1 MPFQSF
7 KASEYLQRAREY
19 DFLLYVSRTTND
31 LRYLGLIERES
42 LAINIESVRS
52 LDEESG
58 GELLYYKTT
67 ITCKALQLNP
77 TTVKGIVNL
86 EDLNKGKWF
95 VYLQCLQDSTIAFGT
110 PFRVGIS
117 SKTLTRYNE
126 YYTELEVSFL
136 TANLEWLKGNRFE
149 DPVFVTP
156 SRNAQNVSINTQIV
170 LDVEKDVLFNLELR
184 LDSTNDL
191 VISFARV
198 FSTNGFVDGNA
209 DPNVSVGTSPDN
221 PNFNRL
227 TFTIPTLMQATT
239 YKVVFEGQRFGYQRS
254 VFNQFVTIL
263 TAPIFVIPPTPAN
276 NETYAFLDNITI
288 QTQRTNLVSQ
298 EALITI
304 KNTTNPS
311 NPFVVLNSAKIY
323 NEATQLSLQQ
333 GFTPSEYGRYRIEV
347 RDRANGVLSGTITSD
362 VIYVDRYEELASR
375 TNVLFAWNSL
385 KTVQSYGIATSL
397 QLDGQGLSGV
407 RPNLNLPSNPSN
419 RPLVVTDSSHRGY
432 PVLFAQGV
440 NRRHLYADTTLFT
453 GGQLAVFLFKKTN
466 NPDQTLF
473 GAHVSSPSVSSWR
486 MRTFANNVVG
496 QSYFTPASGEKF
508 DNVFDRETHYRDASG
523 NIVSA
528 QTEHPINQWV
538 LAAIRYNIPISV
550 ANFALFGT
558 GALPNGT
565 NLYLSIGFILNSS
578 NWSDRTDFVDYLK
591 LFL

>member
-1 MPFQSF
+1 MAFQSF

-42 LAINIESVRS
+42 LAINTESVRS

-67 ITCKALQLNP
+67 ITCRALQLNL

-95 VYLQCLQDSTIAFGT
+95 VFLQCLQDSTIAFGT
-110 PFRVGIS
+110 PFPVGIR
-117 SKTLTRYNE
+117 SKTFTRYNE
-126 YYTELEVSFL
+126 YHTELEVSFL
-136 TANLEWLKGNRFE
+136 TDNLEWLKGNRFE

-156 SRNAQNVSINTQIV
+156 SRNAQNVSTNTQIAI
-170 LDVEKDVLFNLELR
+170 DVEKDVLFNLELR
-184 LDSTNDL
+184 LDATNDL
-191 VISFARV
+191 VVSFASV

-209 DPNVSVGTSPDN
+209 DSNVSVGISPDN

-227 TFTIPTLMQATT
+227 TFTIPALTHATT
-239 YKVVFEGQRFGYQRS
+239 YKIVFEGQRFGYQRV
-254 VFNQFVTIL
+254 VFNQFVTL
-263 TAPIFVIPPTPAN
+263 LSAPIFKTPPTPDDS
-276 NETYAFLDNITI
+276 ETYAFLESITI

-304 KNTTNPS
+304 KNTSNPS

-333 GFTPSEYGRYRIEV
+333 GFTPSEYGRYTIEV
-347 RDRANGVLSGTITSD
+347 RDRANGVLSGVITRN

-385 KTVQSYGIATSL
+385 KTVQSSGIATSL
-397 QLDGQGLSGV
+397 QLDGQGLSNV

-419 RPLVVTDSSHRGY
+419 RPLLVTDSSHRGY
-432 PVLFAQGV
+432 SVLFAQGTIQ
-440 NRRHLYADTTLFT
+440 RHLYANTTLFT

-466 NPDQTLF
+466 NNDQALF
-473 GAHVSSPSVSSWR
+473 GANIPYVADWR
-486 MRTFANNVVG
+486 MRTFSSNFVG
-496 QSYFTPASGEKF
+496 QSYYTPSIGENF
-508 DNVFDRETHYRDASG
+508 DNVFDRECYYRDTSG
-523 NIVSA
+523 NIVS
-528 QTEHPINQWV
+528 TNGTHPINRWV
-538 LAAIRYNIPISV
+538 LAAIRYNIPVAV
-550 ANFALFGT
+550 ANFALFGS
-558 GALPNGT
+558 GQFSGST
-565 NLYLSIGFILNSS
+565 NSYLSIGFILNSS
-578 NWSDRTDFVDYLK
+578 NWSDRTAFVDYLK

>member
-1 MPFQSF
+1 MAFQSF

-58 GELLYYKTT
+58 GELLYYKTN
-67 ITCKALQLNP
+67 ITCRALQLNL

-95 VYLQCLQDSTIAFGT
+95 VFLQCLQDSTIAFGT
-110 PFRVGIS
+110 PFPVGIR

-136 TANLEWLKGNRFE
+136 TDNLEWLKGNRFE

-156 SRNAQNVSINTQIV
+156 SRNAQNVSVNTQIV

-184 LDSTNDL
+184 LDATNDL
-191 VISFARV
+191 VVSFASV

-209 DPNVSVGTSPDN
+209 DPNVSVGISPDN

-227 TFTIPTLMQATT
+227 TFTIPALTQATT
-239 YKVVFEGQRFGYQRS
+239 YKIVFEGQRFGYQRT
-254 VFNQFVTIL
+254 VFSQFVTL
-263 TAPIFVIPPTPAN
+263 LSAPIFKTPPTPDDS
-276 NETYAFLDNITI
+276 ETYSFLESITI

-304 KNTTNPS
+304 KNTSNPS

-323 NEATQLSLQQ
+323 NEATQLSLEQ
-333 GFTPSEYGRYRIEV
+333 GFTPTAYGRYTIEV
-347 RDRANGVLSGTITSD
+347 KDRANSVLSSVITRN

-385 KTVQSYGIATSL
+385 KTVQSSGIATSL

-407 RPNLNLPSNPSN
+407 RPNLNLPSDPSR
-419 RPLVVTDSSHRGY
+419 RPLLVTDSSHRGY
-432 PVLFAQGV
+432 PVLYAQGI
-440 NRRHLYADTTLFT
+440 NQRHLYAETTFFT
-453 GGQLAVFLFKKTN
+453 GNQLAVLLCKKSTSVQFN
-466 NPDQTLF
+466 LF
-473 GAHVSSPSVSSWR
+473 GALGPERWHVWSFLDN
-486 MRTFANNVVG
+486 TVG
-496 QSYFTPASGEKF
+496 QLYTSNFVERN
-508 DNVFDRETHYRDASG
+508 DNVFEREYYYRDTSG
-523 NIVSA
+523 NIVFSTSGHA
-528 QTEHPINQWV
+528 VGQWV
-538 LAAIRYNIPISV
+538 LVAVRYNIPVVV
-550 ANFALFGT
+550 ANFALFGF
-558 GALPNGT
+558 GMFPRAT
-565 NLYLSIGFILNSS
+565 NTYLSIGFILNSS

>member
-67 ITCKALQLNP
+67 ITCNALQLNP
-77 TTVKGIVNL
+77 TTVKGIYNL

-95 VYLQCLQDSTIAFGT
+95 LYLQCLQDSTIAFGT
-110 PFRVGIS
+110 PFPVGIK

-136 TANLEWLKGNRFE
+136 TADLEWLKGNRFE

-156 SRNAQNVSINTQIV
+156 SRNAQNVSTNTQIV
-170 LDVEKDVLFNLELR
+170 LDVEKDVIFNLELR

-191 VISFARV
+191 VVSFVRV

-209 DPNVSVGTSPDN
+209 NPDVSVGISPDN

-227 TFTIPTLMQATT
+227 TFTIPTLTYATT
-239 YKVVFEGQRFGYQRS
+239 YKIVFEGQRFGYQRT
-254 VFNQFVTIL
+254 VFNQFVTLL
-263 TAPIFVIPPTPAN
+263 TMPIFNTPPTPVN
-276 NETYAFLDNITI
+276 NKTYAFLENITI

-323 NEATQLSLQQ
+323 NEVTQLSLQQ
-333 GFTPSEYGRYRIEV
+333 GFTPTEYGRYTIEV
-347 RDRANGVLSGTITSD
+347 RDRANGVLSGAITRD
-362 VIYVDRYEELASR
+362 VIYVDRYEELALR

-385 KTVQSYGIATSL
+385 KTVQSSGIATSL
-397 QLDGQGLSGV
+397 QLDGQGLLGV
-407 RPNLNLPSNPSN
+407 KPNLNLPSNPSN

-432 PVLFAQGV
+432 TVLFAEGIVQ
-440 NRRHLYADTTLFT
+440 RHLYAETTSFT
-453 GGQLAVFLFKKTN
+453 GNQLAVFLFKKTN
-466 NPDQTLF
+466 NADQALF
-473 GAHVSSPSVSSWR
+473 GARIPSVAEWKV
-486 MRTFANNVVG
+486 RTFFNNVVG
-496 QSYFTPASGEKF
+496 HSYWSPSTGERF
-508 DNVFDRETHYRDASG
+508 DNFFELEIYYRDTSG
-523 NIVSA
+523 DIVSSSS
-528 QTEHPINQWV
+528 THPVNQWV
-538 LAAIRYNIPISV
+538 LVAMLYNIPISV
-550 ANFALFGT
+550 ANFALLGY
-558 GALPNGT
+558 GSIPNSR
-565 NLYLSIGFILNSS
+565 NLYLSIGFILNSR

>member
-1 MPFQSF
+1 MEFQSF
-7 KASEYLQRAREY
+7 KASEYLQRVREY

-42 LAINIESVRS
+42 LAINTESVRS

-67 ITCKALQLNP
+67 ITCRALQLNL
-77 TTVKGIVNL
+77 TTVKGIANL

-95 VYLQCLQDSTIAFGT
+95 VFLQCLQDSTIAFGT
-110 PFRVGIS
+110 PFPVGIR
-117 SKTLTRYNE
+117 SKTFTRYNE
-126 YYTELEVSFL
+126 YHTELEVSFL

-156 SRNAQNVSINTQIV
+156 ARNAQNVSINTQIV

-184 LDSTNDL
+184 LDATNDL
-191 VISFARV
+191 VVSFARV

-209 DPNVSVGTSPDN
+209 DPNVSVGISPDN

-227 TFTIPTLMQATT
+227 TFTIPALAHATT
-239 YKVVFEGQRFGYQRS
+239 YKIVFEGQRFGYQRV
-254 VFNQFVTIL
+254 VFNQFVTLL

-276 NETYAFLDNITI
+276 NETYAFLEGITI

-304 KNTTNPS
+304 KNTSNPS

-323 NEATQLSLQQ
+323 NTSTQLSLQQ
-333 GFTPSEYGRYRIEV
+333 GFTPTEYGRYTIEV
-347 RDRANGVLSGTITSD
+347 RDRANGVLSGAITSD
-362 VIYVDRYEELASR
+362 VIYVDKYEELASR

-385 KTVQSYGIATSL
+385 KTVQSSGVATSL
-397 QLDGQGLSGV
+397 QLDGQGLLNV
-407 RPNLNLPSNPSN
+407 KPNLNLPSNPSN
-419 RPLVVTDSSHRGY
+419 RPLLVTDSSHRGY
-432 PVLFAQGV
+432 SVLFAQGT
-440 NRRHLYADTTLFT
+440 NQRHLYADTTLFT

-466 NPDQTLF
+466 NNDQTLF
-473 GAHVSSPSVSSWR
+473 GANIPSVADWR
-486 MRTFANNVVG
+486 IRTFVSNIIG
-496 QSYFTPASGEKF
+496 QSYFTPSTGERF
-508 DNVFDRETHYRDASG
+508 DNVFNTAAYYRDTSG
-523 NIVSA
+523 NIVS
-528 QTEHPINQWV
+528 TTGTHPINQWV
-538 LAAIRYNIPISV
+538 LVAIRYNIPIAV
-550 ANFALFGT
+550 ANFALFGA
-558 GALPNGT
+558 GVIANAT
-565 NLYLSIGFILNSS
+565 NSYLSIGFILNSS

>member
-31 LRYLGLIERES
+31 LKYLGLIERES
-42 LAINIESVRS
+42 LAISTESVRS

-67 ITCKALQLNP
+67 ITCRALQLNL
-77 TTVKGIVNL
+77 TTVKGITNL

-95 VYLQCLQDSTIAFGT
+95 VYLQCLQDSSIAFGT
-110 PFRVGIS
+110 PFPVGIR
-117 SKTLTRYNE
+117 SKMFTRYNE
-126 YYTELEVSFL
+126 YHTELEVSFL
-136 TANLEWLKGNRFE
+136 SANLEWLKGNRFE

-156 SRNAQNVSINTQIV
+156 SRNAQNVSTNTQIV
-170 LDVEKDVLFNLELR
+170 LDVERDVLFNLELR

-191 VISFARV
+191 VASFARV
-198 FSTNGFVDGNA
+198 FSTNGFVDENA
-209 DPNVSVGTSPDN
+209 NPDVSVGISPDN

-227 TFTIPTLMQATT
+227 TFTIPTLTQATT
-239 YKVVFEGQRFGYQRS
+239 YKVIFEGQRFGYQRT
-254 VFNQFVTIL
+254 VFNQFVTL
-263 TAPIFVIPPTPAN
+263 LSAPIFNTPPTPVN
-276 NETYAFLDNITI
+276 NETYAFLESITI
-288 QTQRTNLVSQ
+288 QTQRTNLVSK

-333 GFTPSEYGRYRIEV
+333 GFTPTEYGRYTIEV
-347 RDRANGVLSGTITSD
+347 RDRANGVLSGAITSD

-375 TNVLFAWNSL
+375 ANVLFAWNSL
-385 KTVQSYGIATSL
+385 KTVQSSGIATSL
-397 QLDGQGLSGV
+397 QLDGQGLLGV
-407 RPNLNLPSNPSN
+407 KPNLNLPSDPSR

-432 PVLFAQGV
+432 PVLFAQGEA
-440 NRRHLYADTTLFT
+440 RRHLYANTTLFT

-466 NPDQTLF
+466 NNDQTLF
-473 GAHVSSPSVSSWR
+473 GARIPSVADWSI
-486 MRTFANNVVG
+486 RTFTTNRVG
-496 QSYFTPASGEKF
+496 HSYWSPATGEKF
-508 DNVFDRETHYRDASG
+508 DNTFEVEISYRDTSG
-523 NIVSA
+523 NIVSLS
-528 QTEHPINQWV
+528 TREHPINQWV
-538 LAAIRYNIPISV
+538 LVAIRYNIPISV
-550 ANFALFGT
+550 ANFALFGR
-558 GALPNGT
+558 GEFPNAT
-565 NLYLSIGFILNSS
+565 NSYLSIGFILNSS

>member
-1 MPFQSF
+1 
-7 KASEYLQRAREY
+7 
-19 DFLLYVSRTTND
+19 
-31 LRYLGLIERES
+31 
-42 LAINIESVRS
+42 
-52 LDEESG
+52 
-58 GELLYYKTT
+58 
-67 ITCKALQLNP
+67 
-77 TTVKGIVNL
+77 
-86 EDLNKGKWF
+86 
-95 VYLQCLQDSTIAFGT
+95 LQDSTIAFGT

-432 PVLFAQGV
+432 PVLFAQGIAQ
-440 NRRHLYADTTLFT
+440 RHLYANTTYFT
-453 GGQLAVFLFKKTN
+453 GNQLAVFLFKKTN
-466 NPDQTLF
+466 NSDQTLF
-473 GAHVSSPSVSSWR
+473 GAYIPSVAEWKI
-486 MRTFANNVVG
+486 RTFIGNTVG
-496 QSYFTPASGEKF
+496 QSYWSPLTGEKF
-508 DNVFDRETHYRDASG
+508 DNVFNTEAHYRDASG
-523 NIVSA
+523 NIVSSNG
-528 QTEHPINQWV
+528 THPINQWV

-550 ANFALFGT
+550 ANFALFGA
-558 GALPNGT
+558 GIFLNAT
-565 NLYLSIGFILNSS
+565 NSYLSIGFILNSS